1 MRQTQGNGAGARTDV
16 ENPFAGGGAAD
27 ERRQKNGVDGG
38 ASLSPVVGG
47 YSYRNPSQSLPRI
60 ISSGSSSASIEA
72 IRSYFTDEQVIV
84 IVKCLKKE
92 KNNG

>member
-38 ASLSPVVGG
+38 AVTVVGLKNLHPFVKQIVFAVIRHCFV
-47 YSYRNPSQSLPRI
+47 SPTVTFPLPVRTP
-60 ISSGSSSASIEA
+60 GAATE
-72 IRSYFTDEQVIV
+72 
-84 IVKCLKKE
+84 
-92 KNNG
+92 